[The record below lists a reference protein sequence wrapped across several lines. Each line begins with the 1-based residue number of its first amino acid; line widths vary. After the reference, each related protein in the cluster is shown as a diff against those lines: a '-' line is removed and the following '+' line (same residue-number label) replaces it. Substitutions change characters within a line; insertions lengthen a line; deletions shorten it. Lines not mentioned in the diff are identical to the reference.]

1 MARAID
7 STKQREQLHFMNRLP
22 FYLQLAIFL
31 LIFLVLAMYI
41 VGALETEDGSAL
53 LVIVLFGG
61 LISTFRAV
69 YVRNKKIK
77 GEQK

>member
-1 MARAID
+1 VARAID